1 MKRLALLCRRAPLCR
16 GAGLCLGYGIASL
29 CVAGILA
36 AGPGGPASADASG
49 GARPATVDE
58 STTTTVAETVP
69 EILGPDTGAATP
81 APVLAPSAALL
92 QIPAGCPSPPV
103 ASIVFVGRIVAKDR
117 NTARFSVE
125 QIRAGGA
132 PTYIVT
138 GLIDIR
144 YPDETQYLTVGDEY
158 LVGAAPAGTAQAM
171 HSKVRQTD
179 LLFGG
184 NAVIGL
190 TEKNS
195 ECPAIEDPIRTLHV
209 DGNDVETSMFT
220 GLKDS
225 KGDIALAFAKPMV
238 VALAV
243 ILALALIRWLFT
255 AIFVSVRR
263 AADATPVTAVGQ
275 DRRQHLPDL

>member
-1 MKRLALLCRRAPLCR
+1 MKRLSLLSLLSLLCR
-16 GAGLCLGYGIASL
+16 GAGVVSL
-29 CVAGILA
+29 CVAGFVA
-36 AGPGGPASADASG
+36 AGPVDSAPANASG
-49 GARPATVDE
+49 MARTSPADE

-69 EILGPDTGAATP
+69 EILGPDIGAATP

-103 ASIVFVGRIVAKDR
+103 ASIVFVGQLVAKDR
-117 NTARFSVE
+117 STARYSVD
-125 QIRAGGA
+125 QIRAGAA

-158 LVGAAPAGTAQAM
+158 LVGAAPAGTTQAM
-171 HSKVRQTD
+171 HSKVRETD

-190 TEKNS
+190 TEKSS
-195 ECPAIEDPIRTLHV
+195 ECPVAEDPIRTLHV
-209 DGNDVETSMFT
+209 DGRDVETSLFT

-225 KGDIALAFAKPMV
+225 KIDIALAFAKPMA

-243 ILALALIRWLFT
+243 ILVLALIRWLFT

-263 AADATPVTAVGQ
+263 AADGTPVTAVGP
-275 DRRQHLPDL
+275 DRRHHLPDL